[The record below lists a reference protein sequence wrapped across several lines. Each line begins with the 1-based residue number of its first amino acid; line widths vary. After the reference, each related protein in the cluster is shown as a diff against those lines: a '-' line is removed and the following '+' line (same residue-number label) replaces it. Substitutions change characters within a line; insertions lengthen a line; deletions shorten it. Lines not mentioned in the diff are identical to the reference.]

1 MRARNQH
8 QGISVHAIAGS
19 RVVCLGFDATK
30 KAARGLLGFA
40 IERRGPRKKKSWLK
54 GVRYFQATPPPD
66 VTPGMPVE
74 SDRSPIQSF
83 LWGDYTADPGTA
95 YTYAVYPVYGKP
107 GALRRGEPVE
117 VAVRTEPLD
126 APDHGVFFN
135 RGAAGSQA
143 YTRRFGDARRW
154 YKVDKYGQSRWVE
167 FIKPGDVPDRA
178 AYQWLSRGLEE
189 AVLGFIAQAKDG
201 DWGLRAAV
209 YEFEYLP
216 AIQAFVDALER
227 GADVRI
233 VYDAKQAGKDKTGPW
248 RATLQALK
256 KIGLRFRRSI
266 ERFEAMMIPRT
277 ITTISHNK
285 FIVLLHKGEPVQV
298 WTGSANMTPGGIFGQ
313 SNVGHIVRDPA
324 VAARY
329 YEYWQKLATDPP
341 TKDIRAWNV
350 ERQPDLEGPP
360 PPDSITPIFSPR
372 PTLGMLEW
380 YADRLAS
387 ARSSVH
393 FTAAFGVSQ
402 EVAAKLMTARPLS
415 ADDPFLRYILL
426 ESKPSPKAS
435 KERKDKARAKGPE
448 APLDYYDFAPVPNN
462 RIAWGALTRARRGAR
477 DEQHLLEE
485 SLSGLD
491 THVEYLHTKYMIVD
505 PLTDDPL
512 VITGSANFSDAST
525 RSNDENMLVIRG
537 NTRVADIFLGEFMR
551 TFNHFRLRNLV
562 NEMSDEEEA
571 SSFFLCPDDSWT
583 RPYYQDGTPEMAERL
598 LFR

>member
-1 MRARNQH
+1 
-8 QGISVHAIAGS
+8 
-19 RVVCLGFDATK
+19 
-30 KAARGLLGFA
+30 
-40 IERRGPRKKKSWLK
+40 
-54 GVRYFQATPPPD
+54 
-66 VTPGMPVE
+66 
-74 SDRSPIQSF
+74 
-83 LWGDYTADPGTA
+83 
-95 YTYAVYPVYGKP
+95 
-107 GALRRGEPVE
+107 
-117 VAVRTEPLD
+117 
-126 APDHGVFFN
+126 
-135 RGAAGSQA
+135 
-143 YTRRFGDARRW
+143 
-154 YKVDKYGQSRWVE
+154 
-167 FIKPGDVPDRA
+167 
-178 AYQWLSRGLEE
+178 
-189 AVLGFIAQAKDG
+189 
-201 DWGLRAAV
+201 
-209 YEFEYLP
+209 
-216 AIQAFVDALER
+216 
-227 GADVRI
+227 
-233 VYDAKQAGKDKTGPW
+233 
-248 RATLQALK
+248 
-256 KIGLRFRRSI
+256 
-266 ERFEAMMIPRT
+266 
-277 ITTISHNK
+277 
-285 FIVLLHKGEPVQV
+285 
-298 WTGSANMTPGGIFGQ
+298 MTPGGIFGQ

-329 YEYWQKLATDPP
+329 FEYWQKLATDPP

-462 RIAWGALTRARRGAR
+462 RIAWGALTRARRGRR